1 MSSHLGLFIGDG
13 SLVIRCADLFLEA
26 GQAIAAVASKDQTV
40 LRSAQERGL
49 KWIDLSRGSVSD
61 VAEFSFDFLFSIAHL
76 EVIPPDVLRR
86 AGRLAVNFHDSLL
99 PSYAGLNAT
108 AWALIA
114 GERTHGV
121 TWHEMTEEVDAGR
134 ILRQVS
140 FGVGPDETAFSLNAK
155 CYQAGSES
163 FAALVEDIATGR
175 ISLQEQRGERSYFG
189 RHYRPAVAATLD
201 FRKPAQ
207 ELAALVR
214 GLDYGHYPNPLA
226 RPKVFTGSDVLL
238 VGSAEIVG
246 EDNCRIPGTVLRLEK
261 DLLTVS
267 TSAGGIALR
276 GLLSADGSP
285 LGTWEKHR
293 VKVGDVLPEL
303 SSSVLERMASRL
315 PDVAK
320 LEPFWTSRLKNLTA
334 AVLPYPR
341 IARTPADTRPERLR
355 LPILNG
361 ISPASLDGIV
371 AAFLAWFSRIAGQ
384 DRVSV
389 LYSDAELREGQKL
402 LEPWL
407 VRWVPLTVELDGA
420 ISTSAARDETGAELQ
435 RLRQAGPYLRDL
447 PSRLGGGRTH
457 DDKAIGIG
465 VLVDEFGPGSAT
477 ELFELILAINSDSRS
492 IELIVDRRVFDEP
505 VARLM
510 ASHFEHFLANFQ
522 KAIQSSGE
530 APLRE
535 LSLLP
540 PEERA
545 ASERMNST
553 ATAFER
559 SRCIHHEIEA
569 QASRTPDRTA
579 LISGSEHL
587 SYCELD
593 QKSNALA
600 ARLRARGVGPG
611 SIIGL
616 CLSRSSKLIVALLA
630 IHKAGAA
637 YLPLDPDYPLERIRF
652 MIEDSNAP
660 LVVTSQSV
668 AKRLSLAGDQ
678 IFIVDDPAPAEG
690 KETTLGEVQSESL
703 AYVIYTSGS
712 TGRPKGVKVSHR
724 NVLNFFAGMDPCI
737 PHDPPGRW
745 LAVSSLSFDI
755 SVLEL
760 CWTLS
765 RGFTVVL
772 PSDEQEA
779 AAAGPQF
786 SLFYFASDEGSSGDK
801 YRLLLEGAKF
811 ADREGFTAVWTP
823 ERHFHAFGG
832 LYPNPAVVS
841 AAIAATTERIAI
853 RAGSCVLPLHH
864 PIRVA
869 EDWALVDAI
878 SRGRVGISFA
888 SGWQQNDFV
897 LAPDQYA
904 TRKESMIAQIDVV
917 RRLWRGEAL
926 PFRGPDD
933 AIVLVRTLPRPV
945 QKDLPVWLTAAGNP
959 ETFRQAGE
967 LGCHVLTH
975 LLGQSIEDVAEKI
988 RLYRAAWRKA
998 GHAGSGHVTLML
1010 HTFVG
1015 EDADGVR
1022 ETVRAPMKAY
1032 LKSSVDLIRQ
1042 AAWTFPTFVKR
1053 AAADGRSPAE
1063 IMDRQALSGEEMDAL
1078 VEHAFARYYETSGL
1092 FGTPDSCLRK
1102 VEALQGIGVD
1112 EIACLIDFGLA
1123 ADTVLRHLPNLKTL
1137 MDRAQSL
1144 NFAPARVSVAEE
1156 IARHRAT
1163 HLQCTPSLAGML
1175 VADEAGRSALA
1186 GLDVMMVG
1194 GEALPMDL
1202 ARQLRAL
1209 LPGKLLNMYG
1219 PTEATI
1225 WSSVADLDTIGDFVP
1240 LGDPIANT
1248 QLYVLNRDGQE
1259 CPALAAG
1266 ELYIGGEGVA
1276 CGYLN
1281 SPDLTAERFAYRPFS
1296 QAEGLV
1302 YRTGDLVRRHPNGAL
1317 EFLGRVDHQ
1326 VKIRGHR
1333 IELGEI
1339 ENALARQPGVRQTVV
1354 MARENEAGAQHLIAY
1369 VTAQPNASLDPA
1381 TLRQCLAREL
1391 PDVMVPAIISI
1402 LPAMP
1407 LTPNGKVDRGALPV
1421 PRSSVAVTSAPP
1433 GNDIERRIAAIWA
1446 ELLGLSNVGIS
1457 DNFFDLGGHS
1467 LLVVQVQRRLKEDIG
1482 REIAITDMFRY
1493 ATIQSLA
1500 AHIGGVATDRT
1511 VEKGLDRASVRKAMI
1526 MRRQKSPMHV
1536 G

>member
-1 MSSHLGLFIGDG
+1 MSSHSGVFIGDG
-13 SLVIRCADLFLEA
+13 SLLIRCADLFLEA
-26 GQAIAAVASKDQTV
+26 GQSIAAVASKDQTV

-49 KWIDLSRGSVSD
+49 KWVDLSHRSVSD
-61 VAEFSFDFLFSIAHL
+61 VTEFSFDFLFSIAHL
-76 EVIPPDVLRR
+76 EVIPPNVFRR
-86 AGRLAVNFHDSLL
+86 ARRLAVNFHDSLL
-99 PSYAGLNAT
+99 PRYAGLNAT

-121 TWHEMTEEVDAGR
+121 TWHEMTEAVDAGR

-155 CYQAGSES
+155 CYEAGSES
-163 FAALVEDIATGR
+163 FAGLVQDIATGR
-175 ISLQEQRGERSYFG
+175 ISLQEQQGERTYYA
-189 RHYRPAVAATLD
+189 RHDRPAAAATLD

-238 VGSAEIVG
+238 VGSAEIAG
-246 EDNCRIPGTVLRLEK
+246 ENNDRVPGTILRLEK

-267 TSAGGIALR
+267 TPAGGIALR
-276 GLLSADGSP
+276 GLLSADGAP
-285 LGTWEKHR
+285 LGTWEQR
-293 VKVGDVLPEL
+293 RLKVGDVLPEL

-315 PDVAK
+315 PDVTK
-320 LEPFWTSRLKNLTA
+320 LEPFWISRLKNPTA

-341 IARTPADTRPERLR
+341 IARTRDDTSPERLR
-355 LPILNG
+355 LPILND
-361 ISPASLDGIV
+361 ISPTSLDGIV
-371 AAFLAWFSRIAGQ
+371 AAFLAWFSRLAGQ

-407 VRWVPLTVELDGA
+407 VRWVPLTVALDGA
-420 ISTSAARDETGAELQ
+420 MSTSAAGHETEAELQ

-447 PSRLGGGRTH
+447 PSRLGAGRPH

-465 VLVDEFGPGSAT
+465 VLVDEVGPGSDA
-477 ELFELILAINSDSRS
+477 EPFELILAINSVSRS

-510 ASHFEHFLANFQ
+510 ASHFQHFLGDFQ
-522 KAIQSSGE
+522 SAIQSASE
-530 APLRE
+530 TSLRE

-545 ASERMNST
+545 VTERMNST
-553 ATAFER
+553 ATAFQR
-559 SRCIHHEIEA
+559 SRCIHHEIET
-569 QASRTPDRTA
+569 QASNTPDRTA
-579 LISGSEHL
+579 LICGTEQL
-587 SYCELD
+587 SYRELD
-593 QKSNALA
+593 QRADALA
-600 ARLRARGVGPG
+600 ARLRARGVGEG

-616 CLSRSSKLIVALLA
+616 CLERTPNLVVALLA

-637 YLPLDPDYPLERIRF
+637 YLPLDPLYPSERIHF
-652 MIEDSNAP
+652 MIEDSGAQV
-660 LVVTSQSV
+660 VVTNASV
-668 AKRLSLAGDQ
+668 AGRLSLARYQ
-678 IFIVDDPAPAEG
+678 TLLVDDPVAAESD
-690 KETTLGEVQSESL
+690 KTTLGEVQSESL

-724 NVLNFFAGMDPCI
+724 NVLNFFAGMDRCI

-745 LAVSSLSFDI
+745 LAVTSLSFDI

-772 PSDEQEA
+772 PSDAQEA
-779 AAAGPQF
+779 TAAGPQF

-811 ADREGFTAVWTP
+811 ADREGFAAVWTP

-832 LYPNPAVVS
+832 LYPNPAVIS

-869 EDWALVDAI
+869 EEWAQVDAI
-878 SRGRVGISFA
+878 SHGRVGISFA

-897 LAPDQYA
+897 LAPERYA
-904 TRKESMIAQIDVV
+904 TRKEEMIAQIDVV

-926 PFRGPDD
+926 PFRGPDN
-933 AIVLVRTLPRPV
+933 ATVLVRTLPRPV

-975 LLGQSIEDVAEKI
+975 LLGQSSEDVAKKI
-988 RLYRAAWRKA
+988 RLYRDAWRKA
-998 GHAGSGHVTLML
+998 GHSGSGHVTLML

-1042 AAWTFPTFVKR
+1042 AAWTFPTFVTR
-1053 AAADGRSPAE
+1053 AAADGRSPTE
-1063 IMDRQALSGEEMDAL
+1063 IMDRQALSAEEMDAL
-1078 VEHAFARYYETSGL
+1078 LEHAFARYYETSGL
-1092 FGTPDSCLRK
+1092 FGTPESCLRM
-1102 VEALQGIGVD
+1102 VESLQGIGVD

-1123 ADTVLRHLPNLKTL
+1123 ADTVLRHLPNLKML
-1137 MDRAQSL
+1137 MDRAKSL
-1144 NFAPARVSVAEE
+1144 AVAPARVSVPEE
-1156 IARHRAT
+1156 LARHRAT
-1163 HLQCTPSLAGML
+1163 HLQCTPSMAGML

-1186 GLDVMMVG
+1186 GLDVLMVG

-1202 ARQLRAL
+1202 ARRLRAL
-1209 LPGKLLNMYG
+1209 LPGKFFNMYG
-1219 PTEATI
+1219 PTETTI
-1225 WSSVADLDTIGDFVP
+1225 WSSVADLGAIGDFVP

-1248 QLYVLNRDGQE
+1248 HLYVLNRDGQE
-1259 CPALAAG
+1259 CPALTSG
-1266 ELYIGGEGVA
+1266 ELHIGGEGVA
-1276 CGYLN
+1276 RGYLN
-1281 SPDLTAERFAYRPFS
+1281 RPDLTAERFAYRPFS
-1296 QAEGLV
+1296 PSKELV

-1317 EFLGRVDHQ
+1317 EFLGRMDHQ

-1354 MARENEAGAQHLIAY
+1354 MARENEAGAEHLVGY
-1369 VTAQPNASLDPA
+1369 VTAQPNASLDPTA
-1381 TLRQCLAREL
+1381 LRQCLAREL
-1391 PDVMVPAIISI
+1391 PEVMVPAVISI

-1407 LTPNGKVDRGALPV
+1407 LTPNGKVDRGALPA
-1421 PRSSVAVTSAPP
+1421 PSSSAPVTSAPP
-1433 GNDIERRIAAIWA
+1433 GNDIERQIAAIWA

-1467 LLVVQVQRRLKEDIG
+1467 LLVVQVQRRLKEDMG
-1482 REIAITDMFRY
+1482 CEIAVTDMFRY

-1500 AHIGGVATDRT
+1500 AHIAGVATDRT
-1511 VEKGLDRASVRKAMI
+1511 VEKGLDRANVRKAMV
-1526 MRRQKSPMHV
+1526 MRRRKSPVPV